1 MVGIAAALR
10 PTHVKK
16 EKVTV
21 TLMMTVLETWSV
33 VSTIVPSNI
42 SLALMGQMTVATI
55 PAQQLLQLLMVSV
68 LLDNNIDPDFTQQ
81 EII

>member
-33 VSTIVPSNI
+33 VSTIVLSNI

-55 PAQQLLQLLMVSV
+55 PAQQLLQLLMVNN
-68 LLDNNIDPDFTQQ
+68 LQDNNIHLDYPQQ
-81 EII
+81 TCI